1 MKRRAADSPLVTVL
15 KTLGCVYCAACRAY
29 MYPEHRAHV
38 TLFDLHTSETFPPAP
53 VTLAGTLE
61 EIAA

>member
-1 MKRRAADSPLVTVL
+1 MLTGVVRHNRGDVWTVEYSYPL
-15 KTLGCVYCAACRAY
+15 
-29 MYPEHRAHV
+29 
-38 TLFDLHTSETFPPAP
+38 TLFDLHTTETFPPAP